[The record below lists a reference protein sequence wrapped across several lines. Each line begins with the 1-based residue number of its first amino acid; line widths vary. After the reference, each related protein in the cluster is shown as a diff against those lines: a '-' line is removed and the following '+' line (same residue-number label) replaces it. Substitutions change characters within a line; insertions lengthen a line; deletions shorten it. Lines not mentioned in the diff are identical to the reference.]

1 MTGVVVDGVTKAFG
15 ATPVLH
21 GVSLT
26 APVGTLTAV
35 LGRSGCGKTTLLR
48 IVAGFDRPDTGT
60 VVVQGRPVAGPGR
73 VLPPERRGIG
83 YLTQEGSLFPH
94 LTVAANVLFG
104 LPWRERRRGDARV
117 AALLETVDLEPSLA
131 RRHPHELSGGQ
142 QQRVALA
149 RALAPEPAVVLLDEP
164 FSSLDAGLRADTQRA
179 VVKALAAAG
188 ATALLVTHDRA
199 EALGLADQVAVMRDG
214 VIAQVDAPGTIYRDP
229 VDPHVGTL
237 VGDAVLLDG
246 RHDGAG
252 AVSCALGVLAAR
264 PGRAGIPVAAGPVRV
279 LVRPEQIGVGTAGG
293 GVRARVRSRDFRG
306 PDATVELDLEAP
318 GALGA
323 EVVTARLPGDAAVAP
338 GDDVPVTVRGAV
350 TVYAV

>member
-1 MTGVVVDGVTKAFG
+1 MSGIVVDGVTKAFG

-21 GVSLT
+21 GASLA
-26 APVGTLTAV
+26 APAGTLTAV

-48 IVAGFDRPDTGT
+48 IVAGFERPDDGT
-60 VVVQGRPVAGPGR
+60 VALHGRPVAGPDR
-73 VLPPERRGIG
+73 ALPPERRGIG

-104 LPWRERRRGDARV
+104 LPWRERRGGDARV
-117 AALLETVDLEPSLA
+117 AALLESVDLAPSLA

-199 EALGLADQVAVMRDG
+199 EALALADQVAVMRDG
-214 VIAQVDAPGTIYRDP
+214 VIAQVDTPGTIYRDP
-229 VDPHVGTL
+229 VDAGVGAL

-246 RHDGAG
+246 RGDGAG
-252 AVSCALGVLAAR
+252 VVTCALGVLAVR
-264 PGRAGIPVAAGPVRV
+264 PGRGGHGAAGPVRV
-279 LVRPEQIGVGTAGG
+279 LVRPEQLGVGAGG
-293 GVRARVRSRDFRG
+293 DGVRARVRSRDFRG
-306 PDATVELDLEAP
+306 PDATVELDLGDPAS
-318 GALGA
+318 GT
-323 EVVTARLPGDAAVAP
+323 EVVTARLPGDSAVAP
-338 GDDVPVTVRGAV
+338 GDDVTVSVRGEVNA
-350 TVYAV
+350 YPA

>member
-1 MTGVVVDGVTKAFG
+1 MTGVVVDGVAKAFG
-15 ATPVLH
+15 ATPVLR

-26 APVGTLTAV
+26 APAGTLTAV

-48 IVAGFDRPDTGT
+48 IVAGFERLDAGT
-60 VVVQGRPVAGPGR
+60 VTLHGRPVAGPDR
-73 VLPPERRGIG
+73 ALPPERRGIG

-104 LPWRERRRGDARV
+104 LPWRERRRGGARV
-117 AALLETVDLEPSLA
+117 AALLEGVDLEPSLA

-188 ATALLVTHDRA
+188 ATALLVTHDRG
-199 EALGLADQVAVMRDG
+199 EALALADQVAVMRDG
-214 VIAQVDAPGTIYRDP
+214 VVAQIDAPGAIYRDP
-229 VDPHVGTL
+229 VDPGVGAL

-246 RHDGAG
+246 RRDGAG
-252 AVSCALGVLAAR
+252 SVSCALGVLAVR
-264 PGRAGIPVAAGPVRV
+264 PDRQGRRGAAGPVRV
-279 LVRPEQIGVGTAGG
+279 LVRPEQIVVGAGDG

-306 PDATVELDLEAP
+306 PDASVELDLGDAAP
-318 GALGA
+318 GT
-323 EVVTARLPGDAAVAP
+323 EIVTARLPGDAAVAP
-338 GDDVPVTVRGAV
+338 GDDVTVTVRGAV
-350 TVYAV
+350 TAYDA